1 MTGLAFPDISPIAFS
16 LLGFD
21 VRWYSLAYL
30 FGFIVGL
37 FYMKK
42 LAGSNPTENAPAQR
56 QIEDFI
62 SIAVIGVIL
71 GGRLGY
77 VFFYHPGYYLSNPGE
92 IFAVWKGGMSFHGGA
107 LGVILAMYFYS
118 LFQKVSFLKLAD
130 LVCAAAPIGLFF
142 GRLANFANGEL
153 YGRASDVAW
162 AIRFP
167 EGGTIARHPS
177 QLYEA
182 CLEGL
187 VLFALLLFSYKKTQ
201 DRPGVTASLFLTG
214 YGAFR
219 FIVEYFREPDPA
231 YGLIFDL
238 VSIGQVLSLPMIIVG
253 LGFTLY
259 FYKKND
265 HA

>member
-1 MTGLAFPDISPIAFS
+1 MTGLAFPDISPIAFT
-16 LLGFD
+16 LFGLD

-30 FGFIVGL
+30 SGFLLAL

-42 LAGSNPTENAPAQR
+42 LVKTSPHVTSPSHK

-62 SIAVIGVIL
+62 SVAVIGVIL

-77 VFFYHPGYYLSNPGE
+77 VFFYHPSYFLSNPDE

-107 LGVILAMYFYS
+107 LGVIFALYFYS
-118 LFQKVSFLKLAD
+118 IYQKISFLRLAD
-130 LVCAAAPIGLFF
+130 LVCASVPIGLFF

-153 YGRASDVAW
+153 YGRSSDMSW

-167 EGGTIARHPS
+167 QGGGIARHPS

-182 CLEGL
+182 ALEG
-187 VLFALLLFSYKKTQ
+187 ALLFVLLYLSYKKFH
-201 DRPGVTASLFLTG
+201 DKPGITSGFFLAG
-214 YGAFR
+214 YGLFR

-231 YGLIFDL
+231 YGLIL
-238 VSIGQVLSLPMIIVG
+238 NVVSIGQLLSLPMILIG
-253 LGFTLY
+253 SAIALY
-259 FYKKND
+259 FFNRK
-265 HA
+265 